1 MNISESWTDNLWEK
15 SIGLRAIFYLVPPS
29 QGLTTFFI
37 LNSKILKIKT
47 HIKREC

>member
-29 QGLTTFFI
+29 QGLTTSFI
-37 LNSKILKIKT
+37 LNSKISKIKT

>member
-29 QGLTTFFI
+29 QGLTTFII
-37 LNSKILKIKT
+37 LNSKISKIKT